1 IGERRHG
8 GVHAG
13 DAGFVVEVA
22 RANEAGIADL
32 DARVE
37 DDKITDLNAERARLV
52 GRGGAGVDAHLVT
65 VLVALELA
73 GVAAVDVDR
82 SLAGDDRAAIGPAI
96 VGVDSDTFTLNGAP
110 GPAAKLGELQAAIRL
125 HLADHRAEGVD
136 VGGQPTRGVVPRT
149 LPCADERA
157 LAGACQVK
165 RQLAKGRLTVSDGLF
180 VKAGRAGD

>member
-1 IGERRHG
+1 RRGHVDREQLGEIGREAARTAVPDLLVVADVDRRALGGLQTGIGERLHR
-8 GVHAG
+8 GVHTG
-13 DAGFVVEVA
+13 DTGLVVKMA
-22 RANEAGIADL
+22 RANEACIADL

-125 HLADHRAEGVD
+125 HLADQRAEGVD
-136 VGGQPTRGVVPRT
+136 VGGQPTRG
-149 LPCADERA
+149 
-157 LAGACQVK
+157 
-165 RQLAKGRLTVSDGLF
+165 
-180 VKAGRAGD
+180 